1 MRATASQQR
10 RRPIGG
16 SATRI
21 TWCAQSLSGTLS
33 VSPRGGVNEHRRGD
47 RRDEHKRPLLDARA
61 LIFFQVAG
69 RSISVPCVT
78 PPKHGLG
85 RIAAR
90 LLIWMPGKCAPP
102 GRGADCVI
110 GRP

>member
-1 MRATASQQR
+1 MRCHRERSSEGARS
-10 RRPIGG
+10 GG

-33 VSPRGGVNEHRRGD
+33 VSPRGGVNEHAAEIAAMSDKAAAARRT
-47 RRDEHKRPLLDARA
+47 PA

-78 PPKHGLG
+78 PPKHG
-85 RIAAR
+85 A
-90 LLIWMPGKCAPP
+90 
-102 GRGADCVI
+102 GAHRWHVS
-110 GRP
+110 